1 LTLDSSTRAK
11 KPIQCHVPKTTAFQS
26 GYSPCAHPH
35 CRCNTAHPARAQ
47 PRPTS
52 GVVGLYSH
60 VPGCADHDFIEQQ
73 VMQPSG
79 TPCGSAEHAEQQV
92 MQPSGAPYP
101 LRLRRACPSVPR
113 RRRTRPP
120 TEICKVINRHQH
132 EKTNSGILRLMMI
145 LRYVYSLNKRFE
157 PNDFS
162 YTASEEI
169 FSRALNCRTATR

>member
-1 LTLDSSTRAK
+1 MTLDSSTRAK

-79 TPCGSAEHAEQQV
+79 
-92 MQPSGAPYP
+92 APYP

-113 RRRTRPP
+113 RRRTRLP